1 MNIAGSFLFW
11 IIAFIIIAI
20 LITKYLRWV
29 TDVALSDYF
38 REAETITESGIPD
51 KWVVQINRRLAMNW
65 LTSIFR
71 QNPTGTELALQKID
85 RLFRFFENSQFFE
98 SEDARELLLSQLQE
112 TRERWSQMTWE
123 ELS

>member
-11 IIAFIIIAI
+11 IVAFTIIAI

-38 REAETITESGIPD
+38 REAETILEDRIPD

-71 QNPTGTELALQKID
+71 QNLTGTELALQKID

>member
-65 LTSIFR
+65 LTPIFR
-71 QNPTGTELALQKID
+71 QNPTGTELALQKIEG
-85 RLFRFFENSQFFE
+85 LIRFFENSQFFE

>member
-11 IIAFIIIAI
+11 IVAFIIIAI

>member
-11 IIAFIIIAI
+11 IVAFIIIAI

-71 QNPTGTELALQKID
+71 REQSGTELALLKID
-85 RLFRFFENSQFFE
+85 KLIRFFKNSQFFE
-98 SEDARELLLSQLQE
+98 NEDVREMLLNQLHE
-112 TRERWSQMTWE
+112 TRERWSNITWE